1 LIHCERPLC
10 PPKRL
15 PMAAICSDGFRSNGA
30 RGMSVRE
37 VRKALGIS
45 HSEAGRLRLRAAAQ
59 GLLEPGRED
68 EGDEVESAADEPYRL
83 N

>member
-1 LIHCERPLC
+1 
-10 PPKRL
+10 
-15 PMAAICSDGFRSNGA
+15 
-30 RGMSVRE
+30 MSVRE